1 MKPLR
6 ILNER
11 TGFLGLSVLDLGG
24 IGYFLIFTHSL
35 LELINLELLAF
46 LFSGILAIVLIQIR
60 LTQRPKII
68 RDFVKYYL
76 FSKKINLSGKDMLPK
91 LKSIIEVDD
100 LSFWQTTDGK
110 VGTGF
115 EMQHCDLE
123 VNDPSEYSL
132 KLTALIKSM
141 SPNIL
146 GRVHLRC
153 FKSND
158 FNESVSRSKEI
169 SKLGFKEN
177 RVAFYLN
184 YLGDAFDFKNLK
196 NLFKEKTDFSK
207 EVQALLELKKTIENS
222 GFNIKPINRDE
233 VERLFDINYDL
244 IKTVKTIESS
254 TESIGII
261 RLIKQSPKDVD
272 LTSLP
277 KMINNLSDFE
287 ISISFKKLSESYA
300 KLILEKRIKQ
310 LSSQNDISSE
320 LQLKE
325 TEDSI
330 LNQFSRGTQLVEFE
344 FLVILKRASQ
354 EKLLKDLSTF
364 TVELNKFSDFK
375 IENYGLAESFI
386 AAHPASNQHV
396 TLLES
401 DEVLPAFIPLFSYSD
416 TRNSISKRS
425 LTLTRE
431 NGSLSHFDLF
441 NPSYNC
447 FNTLVVGTSGKGKSV
462 LTGLLTKALL
472 NDPNVN
478 VIKVDVGGSH
488 SKECELLSGAEYK
501 LRLDEASGINPF
513 LILKSSAS
521 NSETIDILSKFL
533 SVLILETGEADFS
546 KDIKSQIEDSVLE
559 YINIK
564 PQNPSLEDFYLNS
577 KSFPRRSLLKRW
589 VKGGVYEAAFKDSE
603 KESSVTQR
611 LRYYNFSQI
620 FNAADPE
627 FSKAGIAAVLAQ
639 FNIDAIEAN
648 GKRIVLICDET
659 PFFIKTCFDFFSF
672 STANVRKYGH
682 AVVLICQLSS
692 QLVVDGKTN
701 IIDNSPQRFIFSID
715 GKPQDFKERLNLNDD
730 QFESVESLSSVPG
743 VSSEVVLQSGHSAK
757 KLIIKITP
765 EEYWALT
772 TSQTDQLKIQ
782 KLKAAVPELS
792 LEEALKCLSIV

>member
-1 MKPLR
+1 
-6 ILNER
+6 
-11 TGFLGLSVLDLGG
+11 
-24 IGYFLIFTHSL
+24 
-35 LELINLELLAF
+35 
-46 LFSGILAIVLIQIR
+46 
-60 LTQRPKII
+60 
-68 RDFVKYYL
+68 
-76 FSKKINLSGKDMLPK
+76 MLPK
-91 LKSIIEVDD
+91 LKSIIEVEN

-115 EMQHCDLE
+115 EIQPCDLE

-132 KLTALIKSM
+132 KLTTFIKNM
-141 SPNIL
+141 NPNIL
-146 GRVHLRC
+146 GRVHCKCLQ
-153 FKSND
+153 SND
-158 FNESVSRSKEI
+158 FNEPVSRNKDI
-169 SKLGFKEN
+169 STLGFKEN
-177 RVAFYLN
+177 RVVFYLN
-184 YLGDAFDFKNLK
+184 YLGNAFDLKNLK
-196 NLFKEKTDFSK
+196 NLFKEKTDFSN
-207 EVQALLELKKTIENS
+207 EIQTLLDLKKTIENS
-222 GFNIKPINRDE
+222 GFKINPISKDE
-233 VERLFDINYDL
+233 VESLFDIKYDL
-244 IKTVKTIESS
+244 IKTVKTIESA
-254 TESIGII
+254 TQSIGVI
-261 RLIKQSPKDVD
+261 RLIKQSPRD
-272 LTSLP
+272 LDLSSLA
-277 KMINNLSDFE
+277 KVINNLSDFE
-287 ISISFKKLSESYA
+287 ISISFKKLSESYT

-310 LSSQNDISSE
+310 LSSQNDISSD

-344 FLVILKRASQ
+344 FLVVLKRPSQ

-364 TVELNKFSDFK
+364 VVELNKFSDFK
-375 IENYGLAESFI
+375 IETYGLAESYI
-386 AAHPASNQHV
+386 AVHPASNQHV

-416 TRNSISKRS
+416 AENSIATRS

-441 NPSYNC
+441 NPAYNC
-447 FNTLVVGTSGKGKSV
+447 FNALIVGTSGKGKSV

-488 SKECELLSGAEYK
+488 SKECELFGGTEYK
-501 LRLDEASGINPF
+501 LRLDQASGINPF

-521 NSETIDILSKFL
+521 SSEKIDILSKFL
-533 SVLILETGEADFS
+533 SVLVLETGEADFS

-559 YINIK
+559 YIDSK
-564 PQNPSLEDFYLNS
+564 PQKPNLDDFYLMA
-577 KSFPRRSLLKRW
+577 KGFPRRSLLKRW
-589 VKGGVYEAAFKDSE
+589 VNGGVYESAFKETENKSLGTE
-603 KESSVTQR
+603 R

-627 FSKAGIAAVLAQ
+627 LSKAGIAAVLAQ
-639 FNIDAIEAN
+639 FNMDAIEAK
-648 GKRIVLICDET
+648 GKRIALICDET
-659 PFFIKTCFDFFSF
+659 PFFIKTCFEFFSF

-692 QLVVDGKTN
+692 QFVVDEKTN

-715 GKPQDFKERLNLNDD
+715 GNPQDFKERLNLNDH
-730 QFESVESLSSVPG
+730 QFERIENLSSTPG
-743 VSSEVVLQSGHSAK
+743 VLSEVIFQSGHSAK
-757 KLIIKITP
+757 KFVIKITP

-792 LEEALKCLSIV
+792 LEEALRCLSIV